1 MDVQH
6 NVALA
11 QYTSLHVG
19 GPAENLVQASGA
31 ELQSVLASSAKPY
44 CILGDGT
51 NCLISDK
58 GLPGTVVLNRGG
70 TIQVVEPTVLKV
82 DSGVSWDQLVQKTI
96 ELGLYGLEFS
106 SGVPG
111 NVGAA
116 VAGNIAAYGHRV
128 SDRLLGATILDT
140 KTGTVTSWDNA
151 AFNFDYRSSSLQ
163 RPEHQH
169 CVVLDATFELSA
181 SPTSQLEYDSA
192 LSVAEELGILPDSL
206 ENRRAIILEVRKRA
220 GSLMNDKSV
229 GPWTAGSFFKNPV
242 INESQVDAILS
253 KEEHGVTKEQLLRQN
268 KIHSGNSVRVS
279 SAHVLLAAGFKRGQT
294 WGNVRLH
301 KDHILKVENIGNASA
316 QEIYDV
322 IQTIIKTVKE
332 KLGITLEPEVRF
344 LGEFTN

>member
-1 MDVQH
+1 MKVQH
-6 NVALA
+6 NVPLA

-19 GPAENLVQASGA
+19 GPAQNLVEASGA
-31 ELQSVLASSAKPY
+31 ELPDVLASSTKPFWV
-44 CILGDGT
+44 LGDGT
-51 NCLISDK
+51 NCLISDQ
-58 GLPGTVVLNRGG
+58 GLPGTVVLNKGG
-70 TIQVVEPTVLKV
+70 NIEKVGSTTLKV
-82 DSGVSWDQLVQKTI
+82 DSGVSWDELVQKTI

-116 VAGNIAAYGHRV
+116 VVGNIAAYGHRV
-128 SDRLLGATILDT
+128 SDRLVGATILDS
-140 KTGTVTSWDNA
+140 KTGTITSWDNA
-151 AFNFDYRSSSLQ
+151 TFDFDYRSSSLQ
-163 RPEHQH
+163 KTEHQH
-169 CVVLDATFELSA
+169 CVVIDATFELSPT
-181 SPTSQLEYDSA
+181 PTSQLEYDSA
-192 LSVAEELGILPDSL
+192 LVVAEELGVTPDSL
-206 ENRRAIILEVRKRA
+206 QHRRAIILEVRKRA

-242 INESQVDAILS
+242 INESQVDTILS

-322 IQTIIKTVKE
+322 IQTIIKTVKD